1 MAETGIA
8 RFSPENTLPAPIT
21 TTSGPSCTHLPPGP
35 SRPDRE
41 PAAPGALL
49 NAHREPLHDTVVV
62 IPARDEE
69 NEILASLESLTAQTH
84 RPDLVLVVVN
94 NSTDGTQRVAEE
106 FASRP
111 GVPPTR
117 VLSLPH
123 NPHKKAG
130 ALNHGLAQLA
140 EQADSL
146 TQAARYVLVMDADT
160 SLHPEFVARA
170 RRVMDTDPGL
180 GGVSAT
186 CYGRGGLWRSTWQ
199 RYLAGMQI
207 IEYGRYAHT
216 RARSGV
222 HTMAGAGSF
231 YRTDALQQLIAARGE
246 VFWQHSGNLVED
258 YETTL
263 ALKEAGW
270 RVTANQYCV
279 AYTDLMPRLRDLVR
293 QRERWV
299 RGTLDIMRQRGWT
312 RHTRLSIVQY
322 VLGLLGFT
330 YSLGWIAV
338 WAGQSLAHGSPA
350 GDPLWLAI
358 LLAWSLFS
366 ALRVAP
372 LGWKAMLVCAL
383 LLPELVFQLIRTY
396 WMGTSLWRSYTSGA
410 ATWA

>member
-1 MAETGIA
+1 M
-8 RFSPENTLPAPIT
+8 P
-21 TTSGPSCTHLPPGP
+21 
-35 SRPDRE
+35 
-41 PAAPGALL
+41 
-49 NAHREPLHDTVVV
+49 NAHREALHDTVVV

-69 NEILASLESLTAQTH
+69 AEILGSLESLAAQTH

-94 NSTDGTQRVAEE
+94 NSTDGTQRVAQE
-106 FASRP
+106 FATRP

-130 ALNHGLAQLA
+130 ALNHGLTRLA
-140 EQADSL
+140 EQAGSL
-146 TQAARYVLVMDADT
+146 EQAARFVLVMDADT
-160 SLHPEFVARA
+160 SLHPEFLARA
-170 RRVMDTDPGL
+170 RLVMDADPGL

-231 YRTDALQQLIAARGE
+231 YRTAALQQLVDARGE

-263 ALKEAGW
+263 ALKESGW

-322 VLGLLGFT
+322 VLGLLGFA

-338 WAGQSLAHGSPA
+338 WAGQSLQQGSPA

-358 LLAWSLFS
+358 LLVWSLFS

-396 WMGTSLWRSYTSGA
+396 WMGTSLWRSYTSGTP
-410 ATWA
+410 TWA

>member
-1 MAETGIA
+1 MALTGEA
-8 RFSPENTLPAPIT
+8 LLDSAEDLPGGPAAIGT
-21 TTSGPSCTHLPPGP
+21 TTRATTVPTAEQALP
-35 SRPDRE
+35 
-41 PAAPGALL
+41 

-62 IPARDEE
+62 IPARNEE
-69 NEILASLESLTAQTH
+69 AEVLGSLESLAAQTH
-84 RPDLVLVVVN
+84 RPDLILVVVN
-94 NSTDGTQRVAEE
+94 NSTDGTERVARE
-106 FASRP
+106 FAERP
-111 GVPPTR
+111 GAPRTR
-117 VLSLPH
+117 VLSLPS

-130 ALNHGLAQLA
+130 ALNHGLARLA
-140 EQADSL
+140 EEGGNL
-146 TQAARYVLVMDADT
+146 TGAARYVLVMDADT
-160 SLHPEFVARA
+160 SLHPRFLQRA
-170 RRVMDTDPGL
+170 RMVLESDPQL

-186 CYGRGGLWRSTWQ
+186 CYGRSGLWRTPWQ

-216 RARSGV
+216 RSRSGL

-231 YRTDALQQLIAARGE
+231 YRSAALQHLIDARGE

-263 ALKEAGW
+263 SLKEAGW

-279 AYTDLMPRLRDLVR
+279 AYTDLMPALGDLVR

-322 VLGLLGFT
+322 VLGLLGFA
-330 YSLGWIAV
+330 YSLGWVAV
-338 WAGQSLAHGSPA
+338 WAAQSVAQGQPA
-350 GDPLWLAI
+350 GDPLWLLL

-366 ALRVAP
+366 AVRVAP

-383 LLPELVFQLIRTY
+383 LLPELVFQFIRTY